1 MKVCLCFQQIGS
13 KAYKPELETTHK
25 LDEYFGHPHQQF
37 KTIHIAGTNG
47 KGSCSHTIA
56 AVLQC
61 AGYRVGLFTSPHLI
75 DFRERIRINGEMIPE
90 EYVVNFVEEH
100 RAFFEP
106 LHPSFFEL
114 TTAMAFRYFADQKV
128 DVAVIEVGMGGR
140 LDCTNIIHPD
150 LCVITNIGLD
160 HTQYLGDTLTKI
172 AKEKAGIIKEEV
184 PVVIGRAEG
193 AVKRVFTMKAKE
205 MNAPIE
211 YARENSREWNMEI
224 LTYPKLQKI
233 RTEMDEVIQTIYQI
247 IETID
252 AQSEE
257 QGNQMRQ
264 ALLMLDISNSIHA
277 IDQILDKKKR
287 RYQNQ

>member
-1 MKVCLCFQQIGS
+1 
-13 KAYKPELETTHK
+13 
-25 LDEYFGHPHQQF
+25 
-37 KTIHIAGTNG
+37 
-47 KGSCSHTIA
+47 
-56 AVLQC
+56 
-61 AGYRVGLFTSPHLI
+61 
-75 DFRERIRINGEMIPE
+75 
-90 EYVVNFVEEH
+90 
-100 RAFFEP
+100 
-106 LHPSFFEL
+106 
-114 TTAMAFRYFADQKV
+114 
-128 DVAVIEVGMGGR
+128 MGGR

-233 RTEMDEVIQTIYQI
+233 RTEMDEVIQTY
-247 IETID
+247 T
-252 AQSEE
+252 
-257 QGNQMRQ
+257 
-264 ALLMLDISNSIHA
+264 
-277 IDQILDKKKR
+277 K
-287 RYQNQ
+287 